1 MMTTRSQMCP
11 FLQVDQDRMLSE
23 EPVSV
28 RDALHPKRLLIARCT
43 DNNID
48 IFFKIADALAL
59 GHY

>member
-1 MMTTRSQMCP
+1 MCP
-11 FLQVDQDRMLSE
+11 FLQVDQDQTLSE

-28 RDALHPKRLLIARCT
+28 GDALHPKRLLMTRCK

-59 GHY
+59 GSTERH